1 MMYSFLLIGQS
12 NMAGRGFPNEVEK
25 IPNDG
30 IYVQRNGRWWPMY
43 VPVNPDRV
51 TAGINLAESFA
62 YRFHQDHPEDTV
74 GLITCADGGTRLD
87 QWMPGESIYDHAVMQ
102 AKLAMRTST
111 ICGILWHQGESD
123 CAEDRYPFYEEKC
136 TYIMNS
142 LRKELGLEDVPLLLG
157 GLGSWLEFCPRD
169 EKFKNYPH
177 VNRALEAMAAKLPN
191 CAFVSA
197 EGLGCNPDYL
207 HFSAAGLREFGHRYY
222 EKYLE
227 LAPELTD
234 GKEADLTVTEIEKL

>member
-12 NMAGRGFPNEVEK
+12 NMAGRGFPAEVDP

-74 GLITCADGGTRLD
+74 GLIACADGGTRLD
-87 QWMPGESIYDHAVMQ
+87 QWMPGENIYDHAVMQ

-123 CAEDRYPFYEEKC
+123 CYEDRYPLYEEKC
-136 TYIMNS
+136 TRILQS
-142 LRKELGLEDVPLLLG
+142 LRQELGLPDVPLLLG
-157 GLGSWLEFCPRD
+157 GLGSWLAKHPRA
-169 EKFKNYPH
+169 ETFGNFPH
-177 VNRALEAMAAKLPN
+177 INRALQAMAEKLPC
-191 CAFVSA
+191 CAYVSS
-197 EGLGCNPDYL
+197 EGLGSNPDFM
-207 HFSAAGLREFGHRYY
+207 HFSAAALREFGLRYY
-222 EKYLE
+222 EQYRK
-227 LAPELTD
+227 LAPELSG
-234 GKEADLTVTEIEKL
+234 GKQADLSISEIEKL

>member
-51 TAGINLAESFA
+51 AAGINLAESFA
-62 YRFHQDHPEDTV
+62 YRFRQDHPDDTV
-74 GLITCADGGTRLD
+74 GLIACADGGSRLD
-87 QWMPGESIYDHAVMQ
+87 QWLPGENIYDNAVMQ

-111 ICGILWHQGESD
+111 LCGILWHQGESD
-123 CAEDRYPFYEEKC
+123 CDEDRYPLYEEKC
-136 TYIMNS
+136 SHILQS
-142 LRKELGLEDVPLLLG
+142 LRKDLGMEKVPLMLG
-157 GLGSWLEFCPRD
+157 GLGSWLEFCPRND
-169 EKFKNYPH
+169 KFKNYPH
-177 VNRALEAMAAKLPN
+177 VNRALQAMAEKLPA

-197 EGLGCNPDYL
+197 EGLGCNPDFL
-207 HFSAAGLREFGHRYY
+207 HFSAKGLRGFGLRYY
-222 EKYLE
+222 DAFCRLM
-227 LAPELTD
+227 PELSA